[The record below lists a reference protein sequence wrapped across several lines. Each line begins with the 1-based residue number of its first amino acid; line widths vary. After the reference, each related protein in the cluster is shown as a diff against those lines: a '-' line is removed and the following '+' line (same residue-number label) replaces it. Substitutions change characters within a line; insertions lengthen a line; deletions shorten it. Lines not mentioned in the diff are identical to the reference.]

1 MRPRNPYL
9 LAALVGLA
17 LLAGLLFWPRHDRAD
32 RDARNAAQAERQA
45 ASGKTGAAPAQKVPG
60 ADGPRPLYG
69 RDPIWQIP
77 EGATPPRRV
86 MTDAEVLA
94 KGRVLP
100 VPGLAVAP
108 AVPARSPA
116 SPSAAPV
123 SAPVASVGSATP
135 GGLGRPPVPA
145 PVVAPVAAAA
155 PSPVDNRPHSI
166 HAADWKNKVNQ
177 LVSALRAGKGAE
189 IDHALMMDFLQGKDL
204 QGWSPDYRNWIG
216 DELMIVLVKDLPERA
231 FGDLKTIQENPAA
244 PAAMRDYSVQHI
256 GDLVGNGTI
265 NQAGVDYIWQTLAQ
279 NDPATASTALVILHR
294 LSEQKPALV
303 PAARVAE
310 AAQKLLASADQ
321 RSQITAKSILRK

>member
-1 MRPRNPYL
+1 MRASNSPII
-9 LAALVGLA
+9 AGLA
-17 LLAGLLFWPRHDRAD
+17 CLVLVLAVVLWPRSDRA
-32 RDARNAAQAERQA
+32 RPEAAHVAKPDARVAVGQP
-45 ASGKTGAAPAQKVPG
+45 GGAPAGRAPG
-60 ADGPRPLYG
+60 AGGPRPLYG
-69 RDPIWQIP
+69 KDPIWQIP
-77 EGATPPRRV
+77 EGATPPRKV

-100 VPGLAVAP
+100 APGLAVAP
-108 AVPARSPA
+108 AAPA
-116 SPSAAPV
+116 SPPAASV
-123 SAPVASVGSATP
+123 TAPVASVGPATS
-135 GGLGRPPVPA
+135 GGSSTPPVPP
-145 PVVAPVAAAA
+145 PVVAPAAAVA
-155 PSPVDNRPHSI
+155 DPAPVDNRPHSI
-166 HAADWKNKVNQ
+166 HATDWNNKANQ
-177 LVSALRAGKGAE
+177 LVSALRVGKGAE

-256 GDLVGNGTI
+256 GDLVANGTI
-265 NQAGVDYIWQTLAQ
+265 DQAGVDYIWQTLAQ

-310 AAQKLLASADQ
+310 AAQKLLASTDE